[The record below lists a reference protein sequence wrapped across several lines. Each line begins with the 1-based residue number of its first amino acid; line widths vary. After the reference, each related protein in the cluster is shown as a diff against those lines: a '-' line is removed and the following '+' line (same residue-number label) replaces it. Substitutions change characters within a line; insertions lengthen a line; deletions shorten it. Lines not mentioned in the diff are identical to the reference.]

1 MGNERGMAL
10 PMVLMVMMVSS
21 ILAGALI
28 YRYTESS
35 YSLHVATEKTQAYYI
50 ARSGI
55 EATVEYIN
63 RRYKAYDQTSMP
75 DLKNKESQN
84 YSFNSGYFS
93 VKVAPTEKEDELL
106 VTSTGIIGDTTQ
118 KISLRLTPSIYTP
131 PAGSDVDEY
140 TSARDLG
147 WLVGGGQAG
156 VLQEVV
162 NNTSTSSVL
171 FETNDR
177 IEIQL
182 NAGQSGSDNTITY
195 KAPIMCF
202 YSDLEIHGSCKL
214 ILNSDVIIFRGN
226 PAHYNNVIID
236 TNPTAGEI
244 SFIRYNNDDGL
255 DLSSIGISADKAKY
269 GLVYFKNNVTFP
281 QVDDGA
287 YYFPSYLPGY
297 DETPFN
303 LVGDRDKTYKEG
315 GLIPYRAVHGYDG
328 VWKYEK

>member
-1 MGNERGMAL
+1 MAL

-63 RRYKAYDQTSMP
+63 RRYKAYDQTSIP
-75 DLKNKESQN
+75 DLKNTESQN

-140 TSARDLG
+140 TAARDLG
-147 WLVGGGQAG
+147 WLVGSGQAG
-156 VLQEVV
+156 VLQEVEV
-162 NNTSTSSVL
+162 GKDTSPSPVL
-171 FETNDR
+171 FETNDK

-214 ILNSDVIIFRGN
+214 ILNSDVIIFGD
-226 PAHYNNVIID
+226 PAHDVNVIID
-236 TNPTAGEI
+236 TNPTDGEI

-255 DLSSIGISADKAKY
+255 DLSSIGISADRAKY

-281 QVDDGA
+281 HVDAGA
-287 YYFPSYLPGY
+287 YYFPSYY
-297 DETPFN
+297 DENPFN
-303 LVGDRDKTYKEG
+303 LVEDGDKLPKEG

-328 VWKYEK
+328 VWRYEK